1 MYARAS
7 TLEGPPD
14 QIDEGLRYIRE
25 QILPKAF
32 QDDEG
37 FKGALALAD
46 RQSGKTLTI
55 TFWESEEAMRATE
68 EEANR
73 LRSEIAQ
80 AGGETIAAVERYEVG
95 VFEVER

>member
-1 MYARAS
+1 MYARVS
-7 TLEGPPD
+7 TFEGPPD
-14 QIDEGLRYIRE
+14 QIDEGQRYMRE
-25 QILPKAF
+25 EIMPKAF

-37 FKGALALAD
+37 FKGVLSLAD

-55 TFWESEEAMRATE
+55 TFWESEETMRATE

-73 LRSEIAQ
+73 LRSELAQ
-80 AGGETIAAVERYEVG
+80 AGGETIAGVERYEVG